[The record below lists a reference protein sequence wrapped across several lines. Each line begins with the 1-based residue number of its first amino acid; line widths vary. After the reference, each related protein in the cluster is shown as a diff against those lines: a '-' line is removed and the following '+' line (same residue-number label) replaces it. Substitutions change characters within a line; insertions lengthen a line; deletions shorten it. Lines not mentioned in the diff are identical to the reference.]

1 MYYGT
6 LNGATATSEDLLA
19 ETNAIG
25 GHLQRLVTN
34 KANYSDNLS
43 VFASTTS
50 LQLKGLISDETGS
63 GSLVFATSPTL
74 VTPTLGA
81 ATATTINGTTIP
93 TNKVLVT
100 TDTGTV
106 TSDMILDETI
116 VDDDISP
123 TAAITVT
130 KIAPGTEG
138 QVLYVVG
145 GVATWVEPDTV
156 PTSEAEQVA
165 NEITFNS
172 SGTGGASG
180 QTYNGSTAPIVSY
193 NTVGA
198 APLSHTHGN
207 ITNAGAIGTTSGL
220 MVKTTTSGVL
230 TTLSA
235 GADGQFLKHDG
246 SWGTPAGTY
255 SLPTASTSVLGGVKV
270 DGTTVTITG
279 GVISAA
285 PQYTLP
291 AATVSTLGGVRLVSG
306 TVQTVAAAAV
316 SSTDL
321 RTYAAQLNS
330 SNQIVVN
337 VPWTDTAYTLPAAT
351 SSVLGG
357 VKPDGTTI
365 LNTSGSIS
373 APSGTYY
380 AASGSATT
388 SSARGKVFV
397 SPSAPTG
404 AVAGDL
410 WFW

>member
-1 MYYGT
+1 M
-6 LNGATATSEDLLA
+6 
-19 ETNAIG
+19 
-25 GHLQRLVTN
+25 
-34 KANYSDNLS
+34 
-43 VFASTTS
+43 
-50 LQLKGLISDETGS
+50 
-63 GSLVFATSPTL
+63 VFATSPTL

-123 TAAITVT
+123 AAAITVT